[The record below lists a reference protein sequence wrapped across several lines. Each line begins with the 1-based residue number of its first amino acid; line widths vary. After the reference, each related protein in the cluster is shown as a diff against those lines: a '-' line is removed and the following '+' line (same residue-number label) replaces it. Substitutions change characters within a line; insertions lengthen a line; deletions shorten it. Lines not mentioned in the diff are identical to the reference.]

1 MNYGSSEEE
10 ACKAEAGE
18 EVDGQEVDGQEVNR
32 PSQNRKEEEINLQ
45 RRGARP
51 RAFFIPLKNQI
62 VIQLSGTLAGVCVT
76 ASGAP
81 LSPPNIVSSA
91 NSISLTHVA
100 SRDDASLPTRSYV
113 RRALVSKTDVDDAMR
128 AVACTI
134 ASVRTDPPSD
144 RRHRAEAAP
153 TAGDSFFG

>member
-1 MNYGSSEEE
+1 VD
-10 ACKAEAGE
+10 GE
-18 EVDGQEVDGQEVNR
+18 EVDGEEVNR

-62 VIQLSGTLAGVCVT
+62 VIQLSGTLTGVCVT

-100 SRDDASLPTRSYV
+100 SRDDASLPTRSDV
-113 RRALVSKTDVDDAMR
+113 RRALVSMPDVDDAMR

-134 ASVRTDPPSD
+134 ASVRTDSAVRSTAQGRSHPD
-144 RRHRAEAAP
+144 RR
-153 TAGDSFFG
+153 